1 MIPACTTMELTCPR
15 TFCPN
20 AISRLVVDPALNLS
34 ISKSPPANQPGFRYN
49 GSMRIFLTGHG
60 GWLPN
65 DGFFTLPP
73 KTHVVFYTLN
83 AKLMLASDVY
93 RLVGGTYLHP
103 PAQIIE
109 PYRSCQN
116 LTLYPD
122 DKDEI
127 NRTLSALMRNPDRD
141 NCDIIRVNAPVKLK
155 TIINDYPGHEFVWAC
170 CRDLSLA

>member
-1 MIPACTTMELTCPR
+1 
-15 TFCPN
+15 
-20 AISRLVVDPALNLS
+20 
-34 ISKSPPANQPGFRYN
+34 
-49 GSMRIFLTGHG
+49 MRIFLTGHG

-141 NCDIIRVNAPVKLK
+141 NCDVIRVNAPVKLK
-155 TIINDYPGHEFVWAC
+155 TIVTDYPGHEFVWAC
-170 CRDLSLA
+170 CRDLSLAATPGSIARNAGINAAQSGGTFTNFDKNTGTLNGPAYTLKWRVRVKRRMAF